1 MRVPKMKTDLQ
12 KKSVF
17 FEGFKLFNELPAEL
31 KECQSEDI
39 FKRLLK
45 MHCKTLF
52 ILNKYL
58 FAILLYKQCTYNV
71 L

>member
-1 MRVPKMKTDLQ
+1 MKTDLQ

-17 FEGFKLFNELPAEL
+17 FAGFQMFNELPAEL
-31 KECQSEDI
+31 KECQSGGDI

-52 ILNKYL
+52 IPN
-58 FAILLYKQCTYNV
+58 
-71 L
+71 

>member
-1 MRVPKMKTDLQ
+1 MRLPRMKTDIQ

-17 FEGFKLFNELPAEL
+17 FELFKMFTAEL

-52 ILNKYL
+52 ILN
-58 FAILLYKQCTYNV
+58 
-71 L
+71 